1 MKICE
6 GVRSVANEDG
16 GVLLDINRG
25 VMFSLN
31 LVGSK
36 IVEKLKVDRDPREIA
51 DEIAREF
58 AVGPEVARADVDE
71 FLDCL
76 RKNSLVQAG

>member
-1 MKICE
+1 MRVSE
-6 GVRSVANEDG
+6 DVRWVANEDG

-36 IVEKLKVDRDPREIA
+36 IVEKLKVDRDPDEIA

-58 AVGPEVARADVDE
+58 AIVPEVARADVNA

-76 RKNSLVQAG
+76 RKNSLVQAD